1 MATPS
6 IAFETLPDE
15 LLLAVLSHLAPI
27 GLCAVRVCDSRLV
40 ALATDSSL
48 WETCHRRRWARPPL
62 PQQPA
67 AGWFADFARRSL
79 QDARVLPLLRE
90 LREASRRDSPAARD
104 RIWRELMAPGVE
116 LFDVA
121 CSLTSDGE
129 EVSLHEEAETL
140 LRGLNQNSV
149 RIEFEA
155 LLLRARQCEAGLG
168 EGRNIAELLEERGG
182 PAAIGASARGSDHPS
197 SSALS
202 SIPHPNLLGTV
213 LYSSRLR
220 ALLLLEPRRRRRRG
234 RRRPVRPRRAGPA
247 RGRGRGAPPRPMVR
261 GRRSAP

>member
-1 MATPS
+1 MATPPS
-6 IAFETLPDE
+6 ITFETLPDE
-15 LLLAVLSHLAPI
+15 LLLAVLSHLPPI

-90 LREASRRDSPAARD
+90 LREAARRDSPAARD

-129 EVSLHEEAETL
+129 EASLHEEAETL

-155 LLLRARQCEAGLG
+155 LLLRARQCEAGAEWLSAGLG
-168 EGRNIAELLEERGG
+168 EDRNIAELLEERGG
-182 PAAIGASARGSDHPS
+182 PAAIGASARGSAHPS

-202 SIPHPNLLGTV
+202 SIP
-213 LYSSRLR
+213 R
-220 ALLLLEPRRRRRRG
+220 
-234 RRRPVRPRRAGPA
+234 
-247 RGRGRGAPPRPMVR
+247 
-261 GRRSAP
+261 